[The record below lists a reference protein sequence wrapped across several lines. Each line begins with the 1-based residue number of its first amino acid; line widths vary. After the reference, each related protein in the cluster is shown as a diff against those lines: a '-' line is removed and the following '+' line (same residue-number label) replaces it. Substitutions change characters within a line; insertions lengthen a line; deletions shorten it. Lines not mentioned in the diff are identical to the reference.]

1 MSHSH
6 FCEENRHHGT
16 TLPPPTQNANEYG
29 PSPPKMPMISAYC
42 LLPNAD
48 DCILI
53 FHRRSARPSAPT
65 LRLFVFVLLQFVV
78 RPLVIHSML
87 FPPFVLLLAPIP
99 LAFSI
104 WPIVLAEPVFALDHL
119 SLQDRATDEK
129 HSSASTSPSL
139 LSSVA
144 LTKCQSDYLSALI
157 HRCMIR
163 GVPTAMEGRICFA
176 DGKNGAEGGGGLRK
190 S

>member
-1 MSHSH
+1 
-6 FCEENRHHGT
+6 
-16 TLPPPTQNANEYG
+16 
-29 PSPPKMPMISAYC
+29 
-42 LLPNAD
+42 
-48 DCILI
+48 
-53 FHRRSARPSAPT
+53 APT

-119 SLQDRATDEK
+119 SLQNRATDEK

-176 DGKNGAEGGGGLRK
+176 DEVQLADVHKLVNYISEVCCLLRCQAK
-190 S
+190 TLERLCCRHAQQQGRCRKANCLPIRDQKVLWEEAH